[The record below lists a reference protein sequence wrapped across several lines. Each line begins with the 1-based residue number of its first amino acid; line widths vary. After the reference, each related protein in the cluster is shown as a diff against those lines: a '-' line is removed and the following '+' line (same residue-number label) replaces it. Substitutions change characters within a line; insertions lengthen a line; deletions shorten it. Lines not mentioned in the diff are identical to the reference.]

1 VQSAA
6 SLTFT
11 AKFAVVATITHSL
24 SSHLHLIPRLGRP
37 PLCDLRPVWNF
48 FVLLLRNEST
58 ESRRAPLHLYLYMN
72 RCI

>member
-1 VQSAA
+1 MQSAEI
-6 SLTFT
+6 LTFT
-11 AKFAVVATITHSL
+11 AKGAVVATHHSL
-24 SSHLHLIPRLGRP
+24 SSHLILIHRLARP
-37 PLCDLRPVWNF
+37 ALCDLHPVWTF